1 MVEIKL
7 KNKLLK
13 LAGIVVLS
21 TYLTIASA
29 APLIASGFPPGV
41 SSSGFAGFGASA
53 PNLKVGVLS
62 IRVELALMHS
72 YMHSGFLDC
81 LLGQLASIRDQL
93 CTNQGS
99 RSKGSCEGSCSSSC
113 RAVRYSGYYN

>member
-29 APLIASGFPPGV
+29 APLIGFPPGV
-41 SSSGFAGFGASA
+41 AGVAGFGASA

-72 YMHSGFLDC
+72 YMHSGFKFRDC

-99 RSKGSCEGSCSSSC
+99 RSKG
-113 RAVRYSGYYN
+113 